1 MFLEDALAKIEQQLV
16 DVSVDLLGADPAALE
31 RSSASLRQT
40 MAGLSDIQAALRDL
54 PLLPAT
60 AQRLQEVSVLLGQ
73 QREGLLR
80 LTAATDRQA
89 AALLP
94 PAADKSTYTQALG
107 GMGGHRISGT
117 TAPRIYRTAG

>member
-1 MFLEDALAKIEQQLV
+1 MHLDDALAQLEQQLA
-16 DVSVDLLGADPAALE
+16 DVSADLLGTDPAALE
-31 RSSASLRQT
+31 RSSTRLRQ
-40 MAGLSDIQAALRDL
+40 AVVDLSALMGALRHQ
-54 PLLPAT
+54 PPPPAL
-60 AQRLQEVSVLLGQ
+60 AQRLQGVRTLLSQ

-107 GMGGHRISGT
+107 SLGGPRLGGT
-117 TAPRIYRTAG
+117 AAPRIYRTAG

>member
-1 MFLEDALAKIEQQLV
+1 MSLDDALAKIEQQLI
-16 DVSVDLLGADPAALE
+16 DVSVDLLGAEPAALE
-31 RSSASLRQT
+31 RSSGSLRQT
-40 MAGLSDIQAALRDL
+40 MAGLSDVMAALRHQ

-80 LTAATDRQA
+80 LAAATDRQA
-89 AALLP
+89 ATLLP

-107 GMGGHRISGT
+107 GIGGRRVAGT
-117 TAPRIYRTAG
+117 AAPRIYHTAG